1 MNTHFRIVVAPQE
14 KEEDVVTQW
23 YTHTY
28 THKIII
34 WV

>member
-1 MNTHFRIVVAPQE
+1 MNTHFRIVVTPQE
-14 KEEDVVTQW
+14 KEDVVTQW

-34 WV
+34 